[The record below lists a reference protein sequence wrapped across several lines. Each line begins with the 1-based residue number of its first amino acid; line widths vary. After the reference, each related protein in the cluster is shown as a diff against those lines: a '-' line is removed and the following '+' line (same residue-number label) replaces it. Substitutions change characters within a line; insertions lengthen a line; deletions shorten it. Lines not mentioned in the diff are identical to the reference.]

1 MDIYGKLGKLQPTK
15 QIKER
20 QGKMKL
26 KRMRNHNRTTK
37 RKRSCNGTIQKGAEF
52 SVAKKLLLVGK
63 KKEAKVPAA
72 AVTTARTD
80 CNKVEDRGSRER

>member
-26 KRMRNHNRTTK
+26 KRMRNHNK
-37 RKRSCNGTIQKGAEF
+37 SCNGTIQKGAEF

>member
-52 SVAKKLLLVGK
+52 SIAKKLLLVGK
-63 KKEAKVPAA
+63 KTGGQSASCSCDNRK
-72 AVTTARTD
+72 
-80 CNKVEDRGSRER
+80 DRLQQSRR